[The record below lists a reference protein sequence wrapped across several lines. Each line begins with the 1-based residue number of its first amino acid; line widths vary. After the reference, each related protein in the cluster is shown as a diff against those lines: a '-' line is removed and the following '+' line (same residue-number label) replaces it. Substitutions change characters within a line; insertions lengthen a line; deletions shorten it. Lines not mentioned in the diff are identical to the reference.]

1 MLKPNV
7 RVRIK
12 PKRIA
17 GWHWWVGY
25 RGRYGWRTKVGFAVS
40 KPEAIAR
47 MNAFLAKKD
56 LGYWEPLTPDAIE
69 ETT

>member
-17 GWHWWVGY
+17 GWHWWVEY
-25 RGRYGWRTKVGFAVS
+25 RGRYGRKTKMGFAIS
-40 KPEAIAR
+40 KAEALAR
-47 MNAFLAKKD
+47 VNAFLAKKD
-56 LGYWEPLTPDAIE
+56 LGTYVE
-69 ETT
+69 ETA